1 MSAESKAA
9 MRLVLFLSIVGVML
23 AGVRYFAP
31 AVTAETK
38 VDSTAHAPII
48 VELFTSEGC
57 SSCPPADRLLVD
69 LQKQSRSD
77 AEIIV
82 LSEHVDYWDF
92 QGWKDPFSA
101 RQFSDRQAQY
111 AKNQMS
117 DEVYTP
123 QMFVD
128 GHKGFTGSDSGQAID
143 EIRHAAK
150 AAKTSVSIEQ
160 MDSAAGSTRFRI
172 TTGVGQEA
180 DLMLAITEDELES
193 KVVRGENSGRFLAH
207 TGVVRSLSRIG
218 GSPDKENVVEAV
230 VHLDPSWKRERLRAV
245 AFLQRSS
252 GLIIGAGAVNLR

>member
-9 MRLVLFLSIVGVML
+9 MRFVLFLGIVGGVL
-23 AGVRYFAP
+23 GAVRYFAP
-31 AVTAETK
+31 TASAETK
-38 VDSTAHAPII
+38 VDVAAHAPIV

-57 SSCPPADRLLVD
+57 SSCPPADRLLAD
-69 LQKQSRSD
+69 LQKQSRPD

-101 RQFSDRQAQY
+101 RQFSDRQAEY

-128 GHKGFTGSDSGQAID
+128 GHKGFTGSESSLAVS
-143 EIRHAAK
+143 EIRNAAK
-150 AAKTSVSIEQ
+150 AAKIPVLIEQ
-160 MDSAAGSTRFRI
+160 LDSAAGSTRFRI
-172 TTGVGQEA
+172 TTGAGKEA
-180 DLMLAITEDELES
+180 DLMLAITEDGLES

-207 TGVVRSLSRIG
+207 TGVVRSLSRVG
-218 GSPDKENVVEAV
+218 GSASKENVVETV
-230 VHLDPSWKRERLRAV
+230 VHLDPSWKREKMRAV
-245 AFLQRSS
+245 AFLQRPS

>member
-1 MSAESKAA
+1 
-9 MRLVLFLSIVGVML
+9 MRFVLFLVVAGVVL
-23 AGVRYFAP
+23 AAVRYFAP

-38 VDSTAHAPII
+38 VDATAHAPII

-57 SSCPPADRLLVD
+57 SSCPPADRLLAD
-69 LQKQSRSD
+69 LQKQSRPD

-101 RQFSDRQAQY
+101 RQFSDRQAKY

-128 GHKGFTGSDSGQAID
+128 GHKGFTGSDSGQAVE
-143 EIRHAAK
+143 EIRNASRAK
-150 AAKTSVSIEQ
+150 KTSVSIEQ
-160 MDSAAGSTRFRI
+160 LDSAAGSTRFRI
-172 TTGVGQEA
+172 TTGAGKEA
-180 DLMLAITEDELES
+180 DLMLAITEDGLES

-207 TGVVRSLSRIG
+207 TGVVRSLSKVG
-218 GSPDKENVVEAV
+218 GSAEKQNVVETV
-230 VHLDPSWKRERLRAV
+230 VHLDPTWKRERLRAV
-245 AFLQRSS
+245 VFVEAPS
-252 GLIIGAGAVNLR
+252 GLISGAASMALR